1 MRFPRGATI
10 KKQRHF
16 LIVTSEK
23 SGFAKYLTCSA
34 SLDQK
39 LPVFFDPN
47 LKPQTKF
54 RMAASCTDDGAYP
67 QAPHPPEA
75 I

>member
-1 MRFPRGATI
+1 MDGKISKGSAEAHLMRFPRGATI

-39 LPVFFDPN
+39 LPVIFDPN
-47 LKPQTKF
+47 NLIP
-54 RMAASCTDDGAYP
+54 DGGFMY
-67 QAPHPPEA
+67 
-75 I
+75 

>member
-1 MRFPRGATI
+1 MVGKISKVSAEVTGKYSCLNSTQSI

-47 LKPQTKF
+47 NLIP
-54 RMAASCTDDGAYP
+54 DGGFMY
-67 QAPHPPEA
+67 
-75 I
+75 

>member
-1 MRFPRGATI
+1 MGGKISKGSAEAHLMRFPRGATI

-47 LKPQTKF
+47 NLIP
-54 RMAASCTDDGAYP
+54 DGGFMY
-67 QAPHPPEA
+67 
-75 I
+75 

>member
-1 MRFPRGATI
+1 MVGKISKVSAEAHLMRFPRGGVTI

-47 LKPQTKF
+47 NLIP
-54 RMAASCTDDGAYP
+54 DGGFMY
-67 QAPHPPEA
+67 
-75 I
+75 

>member
-1 MRFPRGATI
+1 MVGKISKVSAEAHLMRFPRGVTI

-16 LIVTSEK
+16 LIVTSGE

-47 LKPQTKF
+47 NLIP
-54 RMAASCTDDGAYP
+54 DGGFIY
-67 QAPHPPEA
+67 
-75 I
+75 